1 MNNHELELF
10 EKLDKFIADFKTLN
24 EKAKNNSACSNE
36 IEKRLGDFT
45 AFILNKDYEKIWN
58 SLDNNTICS
67 LKNKIDAI
75 REESAHS
82 VWYMEKFRAEAF
94 LKKNNMSCFISER

>member
-58 SLDNNTICS
+58 MYYNIDYNICNS
-67 LKNKIDAI
+67 G
-75 REESAHS
+75 
-82 VWYMEKFRAEAF
+82 
-94 LKKNNMSCFISER
+94 